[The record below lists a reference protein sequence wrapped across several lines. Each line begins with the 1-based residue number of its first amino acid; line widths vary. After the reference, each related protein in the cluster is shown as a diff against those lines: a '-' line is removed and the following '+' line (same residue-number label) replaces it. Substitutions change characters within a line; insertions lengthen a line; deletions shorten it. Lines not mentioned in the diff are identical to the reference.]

1 MTKDPCGQRLTKGA
15 KEIKDRQ
22 EKQVISEA
30 LMEVVHS
37 EFALNLNG
45 IHGVS
50 HWQRVCDNGLRLAE
64 LTGANTDVVEF
75 FAFLHDSKRLSDG
88 WDREHGQRA
97 AEFIKTLRGSL
108 VDLSDEE
115 FELLAFACAYHS
127 DGLTEGD
134 ITVQTCWDADRLDL
148 GRIGIKPNERY
159 LCTPA
164 AKDPATIEWAYARS
178 LRWRTNDQ

>member
-1 MTKDPCGQRLTKGA
+1 MTNDAGSLWATKSA
-15 KEIKDRQ
+15 KEMQGGQ
-22 EKQVISEA
+22 EKQMITEA
-30 LMEVVHS
+30 LLAVVRA

-45 IHGVS
+45 IHGIS
-50 HWQRVCDNGLRLAE
+50 HWKRVHDNGLRLAE
-64 LTGANTDVVEF
+64 LTGANADVVEL

-88 WDREHGQRA
+88 WDRDHGQRA
-97 AEFIKTLRGSL
+97 AEFIETLRGSL
-108 VDLSDEE
+108 VDCSDEE

-148 GRIGIKPNERY
+148 GRIGIKPNQRY

-164 AKDPATIEWAYARS
+164 AQDPATIEWAYARS
-178 LRWRTNDQ
+178 RRWRTDD

>member
-1 MTKDPCGQRLTKGA
+1 M
-15 KEIKDRQ
+15 
-22 EKQVISEA
+22 ISEA
-30 LMEVVHS
+30 LMEVVCS

-50 HWQRVCDNGLRLAE
+50 HWRRVCENGLRLAE
-64 LTGANTDVVEF
+64 LTGANADVVEL

-97 AEFIKTLRGSL
+97 AEFFKTLRGSL
-108 VDLSDEE
+108 VELSDEE

-134 ITVQTCWDADRLDL
+134 VTVQTCWDADRLDL
-148 GRIGIKPNERY
+148 GRVGIVPDPLL
-159 LCTPA
+159 LCTSA
-164 AKDPATIEWAYARS
+164 ARDAAIREWAWRRS
-178 LRWRTNDQ
+178 REEQVWELAGDHDHS